1 MLNLKC
7 WLMIGLLVSAPAG
20 ADSWFFIATG
30 DSHLGAAR
38 GEIFAQVVQDVN
50 RRRPDFFVLL
60 GDAVENALP
69 QNFALLME
77 ACEKLQVPL
86 HYVVGNH
93 DVLMPGQPHSRT
105 NYLKIRA
112 KISRD
117 APHDRTYYA
126 FTHKNCRFIVLD
138 TAGVRV
144 GEWGVRVSDPQQWD
158 WLESELKAAQGQFE
172 HIFVLM
178 HVPTR
183 NPLAQLG
190 TNRNHWFTDR
200 QEADEFDDL
209 MARYKVDLVL
219 CAHDHMFE
227 KHEKDGVTYVICG
240 SAGGGIVAPS
250 FLGGFHNY
258 VEVHV
263 SGKTVTIQV
272 VPILRSLEIQVVGT
286 AGTQGTTS
294 QRPNVPTSSTRASLT
309 VPVKLTARGTQPTG
323 VTLPLFEPMA
333 LRWSSSNPNVGTVD
347 AKGRFT
353 ARAPGKTK
361 VTVTCGVLRAEVEVT
376 VTAAK

>member
-1 MLNLKC
+1 MSRTILRG
-7 WLMIGLLVSAPAG
+7 WLVVWLLLSAPAG
-20 ADSWFFIATG
+20 ADSWFFTATG

-50 RRRPDFFVLL
+50 QRRPDFFVLL

-69 QNFALLME
+69 QNFALLTE
-77 ACEKLQVPL
+77 AVGKLAAPL

-93 DVLMPGQPHSRT
+93 DVLMPGQPHSRN
-105 NYLKIRA
+105 NYLKVRA

-117 APHDRTYYA
+117 APTDKTYYA
-126 FTHKNCRFIVLD
+126 FTHKHCRFIVLD
-138 TAGVRV
+138 TAGVRA
-144 GEWGVRVSDPQQWD
+144 GEWGVRVSDAQQWD
-158 WLESELKAAQGQFE
+158 WLEGELKSAQGKFE

-178 HVPTR
+178 HVPPR

-190 TNRNHWFTDR
+190 TNRQHWFTDR
-200 QEADEFDDL
+200 QEADEFDNL
-209 MARYKVDLVL
+209 MSRYKVDMVM

-240 SAGGGIVAPS
+240 SAGGGIAAPS

-263 SGKTVTIQV
+263 NGKTVTIQV
-272 VPILRSLEIQVVGT
+272 VPILCSLEIQ
-286 AGTQGTTS
+286 A
-294 QRPNVPTSSTRASLT
+294 PALT
-309 VPVKLTARGTQPTG
+309 VPVKETIQLTAQGTQPTG
-323 VTLPLFEPMA
+323 AILRLLEPMA
-333 LRWSSSNPNVGTVD
+333 VRWSSSNPHVGTVD

-353 ARAPGKTK
+353 ARAPGKAK

-376 VTAAK
+376 VSAAK